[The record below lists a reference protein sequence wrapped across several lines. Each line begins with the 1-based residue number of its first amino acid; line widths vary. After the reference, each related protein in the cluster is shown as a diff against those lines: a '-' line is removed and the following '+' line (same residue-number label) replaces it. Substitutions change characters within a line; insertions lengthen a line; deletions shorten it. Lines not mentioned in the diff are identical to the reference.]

1 MVDTVAHAARR
12 IYVEHGLRIGLLMR
26 HGGALV
32 IYAAAL
38 VVAPAVSTGGALFAS
53 AAGTWSFYRLL
64 TRSVTT
70 RALAADYA
78 VTVAACVAIPALL
91 SDKLCE
97 SSCVSISIAGTAI
110 LSFTVL
116 ALVLNVAMTLGLAA
130 ALTLGWTLADRSI
143 ASGPLVSVYYFA
155 LLWAAASVAQLLTV
169 RVTDSVDRAR
179 AERLDIELSQQVNAA
194 VREYDREQMRLL
206 HDTVASTLLMVGTGT
221 DLSTDRVAA
230 QARRDLQVFTA
241 TSHVRPPPTDLVA
254 ALHDHAN
261 HISIPVYYAGAKVM
275 WVDGATAAPIAA
287 AAREA
292 LTNVERH
299 SGATTVTITVHSGV
313 IRISD
318 DGNGF
323 DITRPTR
330 GHGIANSIVARMER
344 LGGSAEI
351 TTQPG
356 QGTIVELRWPTA
368 ASANAAAIPDPERMI
383 DRAHAGYRLVL
394 ASYGLV
400 NLLVTVPAYLRIA
413 THPYLQWA
421 LIVVSAAAAL
431 SAVPGIFGRPSI
443 PARYGITALMAV
455 ALVQSASLPI
465 HELSPR
471 LQWAEGTIGWCVLPL
486 LVNIR
491 VPYAIGVLA
500 WCWVVPAVF
509 LISRDLSAHAIVDL
523 GYDTAGVLLPQLCA
537 LLMTD
542 VIRRAAT
549 AAALETAARMR
560 VSAATRIAQA
570 VQEEYQRRFAELAAT
585 IAPLLSVLAEGGPVD
600 AVTRR
605 RAQLEY
611 QRLRTLFDQ
620 SSSFEHVLLRELRP
634 RVDSAQN
641 RGIAVSVDVQGT
653 LPAMDEAT
661 ARRLA
666 RLVDQFLAAA
676 ASPARI
682 TVSAETAAVELS
694 VMCNRAHHVEL
705 PTKSIVGD
713 EDEFDLTTLDDT
725 VWITVRHP
733 LPEGPPDHARA
744 GQPT

>member
-1 MVDTVAHAARR
+1 MVDTVTNAAHR

-38 VVAPAVSTGGALFAS
+38 FVAPTGGAVFAA
-53 AAGTWSFYRLL
+53 AAGAWSLFRLL
-64 TRSVTT
+64 TGSVAA
-70 RALAADYA
+70 RALAVDYT
-78 VTVAACVAIPALL
+78 VTVAACAAIPVLL
-91 SDKLCE
+91 SDRLCE

-116 ALVLNVAMTLGLAA
+116 ALMLNVAMTLGLAA
-130 ALTLGWTLADRSI
+130 ALTVGWALADRSI
-143 ASGPLVSVYYFA
+143 ASGPMASVYYFV
-155 LLWAAASVAQLLTV
+155 LLWAAATVAQMLTV
-169 RVTDSVDRAR
+169 RVTDSVDNAR
-179 AERLDIELSQQVNAA
+179 AERLTIELRERVNAA

-221 DLSTDRVAA
+221 DLSTERVAA
-230 QARRDLQVFTA
+230 QARRDRLVFNE
-241 TSHVRPPPTDLVA
+241 TSHVPAPPADLVA
-254 ALHDHAN
+254 ALRDHAT
-261 HISIPVYYAGAKVM
+261 HISTPVHYAGVTAM

-292 LTNVERH
+292 LTNVDRH
-299 SGATTVTITVHSGV
+299 SGATAVTITVHTGM

-318 DGNGF
+318 NGDGF

-330 GHGIANSIVARMER
+330 GHGIANSIIARMQQF
-344 LGGSAEI
+344 GGVAEI
-351 TTQPG
+351 TARQG
-356 QGTIVELRWPTA
+356 QGTTVELRWPTA
-368 ASANAAAIPDPERMI
+368 ISASAAAVSDPERMI
-383 DRAHAGYRLVL
+383 ERAHALYRLVL
-394 ASYGLV
+394 TTYGLV
-400 NLLVTVPAYLRIA
+400 NLFATVPAYVRIA
-413 THPYLQWA
+413 THPYLQWT
-421 LIVVSAAAAL
+421 LITVSALAAL
-431 SAVPGIFGRPSI
+431 SAVPAIFGRPTV
-443 PARYGITALMAV
+443 PARIGITALMAV
-455 ALVQSASLPI
+455 AVVQSASLPI
-465 HELSPR
+465 HELSPG
-471 LQWAEGTIGWCVLPL
+471 LQWAEGAIGWCVLPL

-500 WCWVVPAVF
+500 WCWVVPAIFV
-509 LISRDLSAHAIVDL
+509 ISRDPSTHTVVDL
-523 GYDTAGVLLPQLCA
+523 GFDTAGVLLPQLCA
-537 LLMTD
+537 LLMTE

-549 AAALETAARMR
+549 AAAMESDARMR
-560 VSAATRIAQA
+560 VSTASRIAQA
-570 VQEEYQRRFAELAAT
+570 VQLEYQRRYADLAET
-585 IAPLLSVLAEGGPVD
+585 IQPLLAHLADGGPVD
-600 AVTRR
+600 SVTRR

-620 SSSFEHVLLRELRP
+620 SATFEHVLLRELRP

-666 RLVDQFLAAA
+666 RLVDQVLAAA

-682 TVSAETAAVELS
+682 TVTAETAAVELS
-694 VMCNRAHHVEL
+694 VMCNRARHVDL
-705 PTKSIVGD
+705 PTKSSVCD

-733 LPEGPPDHARA
+733 LPEGPTDHARA